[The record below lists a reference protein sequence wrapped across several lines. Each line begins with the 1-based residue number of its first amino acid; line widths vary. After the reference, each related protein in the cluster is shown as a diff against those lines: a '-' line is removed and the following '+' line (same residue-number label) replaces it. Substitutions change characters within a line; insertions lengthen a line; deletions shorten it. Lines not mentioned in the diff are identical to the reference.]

1 MNVTFSLPRVFR
13 VALGLIFIILGYN
26 NIVQFLP
33 QETLDL
39 PARYFLGFI
48 GTYEISQPVLMMTS
62 ILCGAL
68 LLINVAPLLCMVVM
82 FPIIVNLL
90 AFHIETS
97 QHLPTVGMIV
107 FIYTIYA
114 ALNIKK
120 FSFLLEGARE

>member
-1 MNVTFSLPRVFR
+1 MNVTFSIPRVFR
-13 VALGLIFIILGYN
+13 VALAIILVILGYN

-48 GTYEISQPVLMMTS
+48 GTYEISQSILMILS

-68 LLINVAPLLCMVVM
+68 LFINVAPLLCIIAAFPVM
-82 FPIIVNLL
+82 VNLL
-90 AFHIETS
+90 AFHLETS

-107 FIYTIYA
+107 SIYTIYA
-114 ALNIKK
+114 AINIKK
-120 FSFLLEGARE
+120 FSFLLEGIKE